1 VLIGAAALLTPALMF
16 LALYFGTARK
26 PQDISKNSNGDA
38 PTIRLLEINPS
49 TLIRT
54 PTAPPQATQVAG
66 ATSSTRADLQPG
78 CAVADSALGVKI
90 VNREEVPVFASPG
103 RVPVEGW
110 DEKPLLLDPRFEIR
124 IQEEV
129 GNWVRVRITPP
140 MWPRRLGERSGWI
153 ERQSIQSVVTPD
165 ENLCLFLDV
174 NRWSGVA
181 EDVKYSIHEIAL
193 RILNEDRRCARI
205 SRGGYLGQGQR
216 FFLTCY
222 PSDGGRPY
230 HYWLSISD
238 NFAKLN
244 FSPPTLTSPEK
255 AEERCTLELKKALA
269 RRAKVFGR
277 PAESINIASRRV
289 STRNGVHYVTL
300 NVRSNESSRG
310 VEVAYCLVPPSGDVE
325 VTLDEENST
334 SGP

>member
-1 VLIGAAALLTPALMF
+1 
-16 LALYFGTARK
+16 
-26 PQDISKNSNGDA
+26 
-38 PTIRLLEINPS
+38 
-49 TLIRT
+49 
-54 PTAPPQATQVAG
+54 
-66 ATSSTRADLQPG
+66 
-78 CAVADSALGVKI
+78 
-90 VNREEVPVFASPG
+90 
-103 RVPVEGW
+103 
-110 DEKPLLLDPRFEIR
+110 
-124 IQEEV
+124 
-129 GNWVRVRITPP
+129 